1 MNLSKIKII
10 IITGTLLLFFTG
22 CINVNKNFKEIRNNV
37 LSNFD
42 ESFKKSNEFAIGPA
56 AMHLASSFVNIEEN
70 ETDMDVGLMLRQ
82 VNKIQIGIYERKKSY
97 NFESYKK
104 DKLKDHL
111 SDENWTRIII
121 NKEPNSISEIFVKE
135 DNDEKL
141 RQMLVVNVE
150 SEQIIIIELSGDL
163 DELIA
168 VALANNGFKIAASE

>member
-1 MNLSKIKII
+1 
-10 IITGTLLLFFTG
+10 
-22 CINVNKNFKEIRNNV
+22 
-37 LSNFD
+37 
-42 ESFKKSNEFAIGPA
+42 
-56 AMHLASSFVNIEEN
+56 
-70 ETDMDVGLMLRQ
+70 
-82 VNKIQIGIYERKKSY
+82 QIGIYERKKSY